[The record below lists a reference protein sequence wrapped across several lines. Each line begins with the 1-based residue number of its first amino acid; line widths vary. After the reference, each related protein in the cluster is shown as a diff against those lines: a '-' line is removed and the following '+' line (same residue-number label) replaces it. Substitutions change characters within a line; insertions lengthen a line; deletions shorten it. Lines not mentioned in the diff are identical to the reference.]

1 MSDIRVAVAS
11 RSFSRHPVLRQE
23 VLEQFPNATF
33 NDAGV
38 SLKGDALIEF
48 LAGHDRAITALE
60 KLDHSVFAAL
70 PDLKVISKYGVGLDM
85 IDLDAM
91 TSHGVHLGWTGGV
104 NRRSVAELALSF
116 AIALLRLV
124 PENIREVRD
133 GVWRQERGRELSH
146 RTVGIIGCGHVGK
159 DLIRLLQPFKC
170 EILVHDVRAFPS
182 FYKTHGVTP
191 VPLEELLSRSEIVS
205 LHVPLDDTTRQ
216 LLNAE
221 RLGLMRP
228 DAILLNLARGDLV
241 DETALAGMLE
251 DGRLFGAGFDV
262 FANEP
267 PTDMRLFSLPRFL
280 GTPHI
285 GGTTEEGVLA
295 MGRAAIQGL
304 TEFGQPH
311 EIVKGQQG

>member
-1 MSDIRVAVAS
+1 MSDIKVAVAS

-23 VLEQFPNATF
+23 VLERFPNATF
-33 NDAGV
+33 NDAGT
-38 SLKGDALIEF
+38 SFKGEALIEF
-48 LAGHDRAITALE
+48 LAGHERAITALE
-60 KLDHSVFAAL
+60 QLDGSVFAAL

-91 TSHGVHLGWTGGV
+91 TAHGVQLGWTGGV
-104 NRRSVAELALSF
+104 NRRSVSELTLSF
-116 AIALLRLV
+116 AISLLRLV
-124 PENIREVRD
+124 PANTREVRD
-133 GVWRQERGRELSH
+133 GFWRQERGRELSR

-170 EILVHDVRAFPS
+170 EILVHDVRTFPD
-182 FYKTHGVTP
+182 FYKMHGVTP
-191 VPLEELLSRSEIVS
+191 VALEELLSRSEIVS
-205 LHVPLDDTTRQ
+205 LHVPLDNTTRQ
-216 LLNAE
+216 LLNSE

-228 DAILLNLARGDLV
+228 DAVLLNLARGDLV
-241 DETALAGMLE
+241 DETTLADMLE

-267 PTDMRLFSLPRFL
+267 PIDMRLLSLPSFL